1 MQPTDHQVEQSL
13 EALRRADPRGVVTA
27 GIPFDLPEGLLEL
40 LRASPP
46 IRLDRM
52 ADAKM
57 RLVGGRQ
64 PTDDD
69 LARRLVGRLV
79 CDRLR

>member
-13 EALRRADPRGVVTA
+13 AALRRAGTDAATAAGVRL
-27 GIPFDLPEGLLEL
+27 DLPEGLLEL
-40 LRASPP
+40 LRSSPP

>member
-1 MQPTDHQVEQSL
+1 
-13 EALRRADPRGVVTA
+13 
-27 GIPFDLPEGLLEL
+27 
-40 LRASPP
+40 
-46 IRLDRM
+46 M